1 MTIKATLRQRDRRY
15 TILRPDKAVVEFSH
29 GRRGWRLPLVDLSV
43 AGLSFTVDE
52 EVPGLEEGLKLED
65 VVVRITEC
73 EMHGDLVIRRAT
85 AQADWST
92 HYGAIFYP
100 AEEADMLKLN
110 GVLAG
115 IEAIHTR

>member
-1 MTIKATLRQRDRRY
+1 MTTRAALRQRDRRY
-15 TILRPDKAVVEFSH
+15 PILRPQKACIEFSH
-29 GRRGWRLPLVDLSV
+29 GRRDWCLPLLDISV

-52 EVPGLEEGLKLED
+52 EVPGLENGLKLED
-65 VVVRITEC
+65 AVVRISDC
-73 EMHGDLVIRRAT
+73 EMHGHLVIRHAT
-85 AQADWST
+85 SNPDWTT

-115 IEAIHTR
+115 IDAIQVR

>member
-1 MTIKATLRQRDRRY
+1 MTTRLARRQRDRRY
-15 TILRPDKAVVEFSH
+15 LILRPDKAAVEFSH
-29 GRRGWRLPLVDLSV
+29 GRRDWRLPLVDLSV

-52 EVPGLEEGLKLED
+52 EVPGLKEGLKLD
-65 VVVRITEC
+65 NVVVRITEC
-73 EMHGDLVIRRAT
+73 EMRGDLVIRRAT
-85 AQADWST
+85 AQADWTT

-115 IEAIHTR
+115 IEAIHAR

>member
-1 MTIKATLRQRDRRY
+1 MTTKSMLRQRDRRY

-29 GRRGWRLPLVDLSV
+29 GRRDWRLPLVDMSV

-52 EVPGLEEGLKLED
+52 EVPGLEEGLKLEG

-73 EMHGDLVIRRAT
+73 QMHGDLVIRRVT
-85 AQADWST
+85 EQTDWST

-100 AEEADMLKLN
+100 AEESDMLKLN

>member
-1 MTIKATLRQRDRRY
+1 MTTRTALRQRDRRY
-15 TILRPDKAVVEFSH
+15 KILRPDKAAVEFSH
-29 GRRGWRLPLVDLSV
+29 GRRDWRLPLVDLSV

-52 EVPGLEEGLKLED
+52 EVPDLVEGLKLEN

-73 EMHGDLVIRRAT
+73 EMHGDLVVRRAT
-85 AQADWST
+85 SEADWST
-92 HYGAIFYP
+92 TYGAIFYP

>member
-1 MTIKATLRQRDRRY
+1 MTPRTMLRQRDRRY
-15 TILRPDKAVVEFSH
+15 TILRPDKAAVEFSH
-29 GRRGWRLPLVDLSV
+29 GRRDWRLPLVDLSV

-52 EVPGLEEGLKLED
+52 EVPGLTEGLKLED

-85 AQADWST
+85 SQADWST

-100 AEEADMLKLN
+100 AEEADMQKLN

-115 IEAIHTR
+115 IEAIHAR

>member
-1 MTIKATLRQRDRRY
+1 MATKTMLRQRDRRY

-43 AGLSFTVDE
+43 AGLSFTVEE
-52 EVPGLEEGLKLED
+52 EVPGLEEGLKLEN

-85 AQADWST
+85 AQPDWST
-92 HYGAIFYP
+92 QYGVIFYP

>member
-1 MTIKATLRQRDRRY
+1 MAIRTTLRQRDRRY

-29 GRRGWRLPLVDLSV
+29 GRRDWRLPLVDLSV
-43 AGLSFTVDE
+43 AGLSFSVDE
-52 EVPGLEEGLKLED
+52 EVPGLDEGLKLEG

-73 EMHGDLVIRRAT
+73 EMHGDLLIRRAT
-85 AQADWST
+85 ANPDWST

-100 AEEADMLKLN
+100 AAEADMLKLN

-115 IEAIHTR
+115 IAAIHTR